1 MEGTLDAVIFI
12 AVCQRWEHQGEAR
25 LPKQLFCQHP
35 VRRKILHSKIPGSE
49 QLGEIAH
56 SHQGPHFDDIW
67 DRWGKFMLERER
79 GSRAGVYGRYL
90 NYYLRLNTS

>member
-1 MEGTLDAVIFI
+1 MKRVSPAV
-12 AVCQRWEHQGEAR
+12 
-25 LPKQLFCQHP
+25 LPA

-79 GSRAGVYGRYL
+79 VTAW
-90 NYYLRLNTS
+90 RLWKILELLLETQHIVNTLMSVV